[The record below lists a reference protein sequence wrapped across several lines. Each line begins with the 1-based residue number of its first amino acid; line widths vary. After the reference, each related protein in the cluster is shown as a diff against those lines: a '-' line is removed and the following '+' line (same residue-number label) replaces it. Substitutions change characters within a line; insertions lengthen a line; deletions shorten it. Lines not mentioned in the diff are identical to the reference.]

1 MTEDIQDI
9 DFSDDVQEQLD
20 TLQNKYDALETK
32 MTQMEN
38 IINKLSDDN
47 GKLRNMMSD
56 KISKFIFTELEN
68 KINNH
73 TKSIDV
79 QSKKLFEL
87 QNNVHAFIQQ
97 PIAYSVIDNIRKQI
111 SDEIMEN
118 VQIIVNDLS
127 EKLSSDIDTKNS
139 ETRKLINNA
148 KKFIY
153 H

>member
-9 DFSDDVQEQLD
+9 DFSDDIQERLD
-20 TLQNKYDALETK
+20 ALQNKYDVIETK
-32 MTQMEN
+32 MSQMEN

-87 QNNVHAFIQQ
+87 QNNVHTFIQQ

-111 SDEIMEN
+111 SDEIIEN
-118 VQIIVNDLS
+118 VNLIVNDLS
-127 EKLSSDIDTKNS
+127 EKLSSDIDAKNA

>member
-1 MTEDIQDI
+1 MTDDIQNIDLNDDI
-9 DFSDDVQEQLD
+9 QERFD
-20 TLQNKYDALETK
+20 ALQNKYDELETK
-32 MTQMEN
+32 LSQLDST
-38 IINKLSDDN
+38 INKLVEDN
-47 GKLRNMMSD
+47 VKLKNMISD
-56 KISKFIFTELEN
+56 KIPKFIFAELEN
-68 KINNH
+68 KLNNH

-118 VQIIVNDLS
+118 VNVIVSNLS
-127 EKLSSDIDTKNS
+127 EKLSSDIDTKNTD
-139 ETRKLINNA
+139 TRKLINNA
-148 KKFIY
+148 KRFIY